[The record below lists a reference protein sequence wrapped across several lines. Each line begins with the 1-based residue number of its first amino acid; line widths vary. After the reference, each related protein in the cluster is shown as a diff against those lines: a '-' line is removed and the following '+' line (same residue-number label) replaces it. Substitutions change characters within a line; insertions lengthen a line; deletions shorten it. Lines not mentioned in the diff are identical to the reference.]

1 MKPAAPSEFER
12 NCADA
17 SGTPDVYAGAM
28 IRSQMNG
35 ADWAILVAL
44 ALIWG
49 GAFFFISVA
58 VHSVPP
64 LTYVW
69 LRLSIAAAGLWIFL
83 RWRGEPLGLPRQ
95 V

>member
-1 MKPAAPSEFER
+1 
-12 NCADA
+12 
-17 SGTPDVYAGAM
+17 
-28 IRSQMNG
+28 MNG

-58 VHSVPP
+58 VSSVPP

-69 LRLSIAAAGLWIFL
+69 LRLSIAAAGLWLFL
-83 RWRGEPLGLPRQ
+83 RWKGEALGLPRP
-95 V
+95 VWRSGGSVRVL